1 MFTLKLGLRNL
12 TRHKK
17 RTLATAVVISF
28 AVLIYLV
35 SESLMVGFEN
45 ISYNNIVDLE
55 SGHLQVAHP
64 DYWEDREKAPLEN
77 LIPLTEEL
85 LQEIKGTEGVEGVSP
100 QLKFS
105 ANLNNGIDELP
116 VYGIGINPDT
126 HNQLFTT
133 SDYLVEGRMLK
144 NGQYEAVLGKSL
156 AELMELKV
164 GDYLT
169 LLVRTREKTF
179 NTLDAEIVGL
189 VSTPNPSVNDNFVYV
204 PLDVARDTLNLDK
217 EVSTIIVK
225 IEGGREAAREVT
237 GELSRQL
244 KNQGYNYQ
252 AFPWQEI
259 ARSFIALM
267 QAEEVE
273 SITILGII
281 LLIASVGIINT
292 TLLSALERM
301 EEIGMMKAM
310 GLKEGE
316 IVRTFM
322 AEAAGIGII
331 GGVIGCL
338 LGGLTT
344 LYLAEVGLSMNSL
357 GMGDIDIGIP
367 IVDMV
372 YGGWNP
378 GSFLF
383 IFIFSVLVAVLASI
397 LPARWAARKD
407 PVKAIYHR

>member
-17 RTLATAVVISF
+17 RTITTAVVISV
-28 AVLIYLV
+28 AVLIYLAT
-35 SESLMVGFEN
+35 ESFLMGFES

-64 DYWEDREKAPLEN
+64 EYWEDRDKAPLKN
-77 LIPLTEEL
+77 LITLEESL
-85 LQEIKGTEGVEGVSP
+85 LKEIRETEGVEEVSA
-100 QLKFS
+100 QLRFS

-116 VYGIGINPDT
+116 VYGIGITPET
-126 HNQLFTT
+126 HSNLFKTT
-133 SDYLVEGRMLK
+133 DYLVEGRMLT
-144 NGQYEAVLGKSL
+144 NGKYEAVLGKSL

-204 PLDVARDTLNLDK
+204 PLGIAREALNLET
-217 EVSTIIVK
+217 EVSTIIVR
-225 IEGGREAAREVT
+225 IEEGREAARKVAEVISQ
-237 GELSRQL
+237 ELQD
-244 KNQGYNYQ
+244 QGYNYS

-259 ARSFIALM
+259 ARSFIAMM
-267 QAEEVE
+267 QAEQVE
-273 SITILGII
+273 TITILGII
-281 LLIASVGIINT
+281 LLIAAVGIINT

-316 IVRTFM
+316 IVSAFM
-322 AEAAGIGII
+322 VEAAGIGVI
-331 GGVIGCL
+331 GGLIGCL

-344 LYLAEVGLSMNSL
+344 LYLTKIGFSIQSL

-367 IVDMV
+367 IVGMV

-383 IFIFSVLVAVLASI
+383 IFVFSILVAVLASI
-397 LPARWAARKD
+397 FPAHWAARKD